1 VEDEFRPLVLPTLKF
16 ATQQIYTLLLDKHL
30 IPRFG
35 EDRVAEISTPDVQ
48 RFILEKLKQ
57 GYAWETASHMRH
69 LLMQPVW
76 KQVGL

>member
-1 VEDEFRPLVLPTLKF
+1 
-16 ATQQIYTLLLDKHL
+16 L

-35 EDRVAEISTPDVQ
+35 EDRVGEISTPDVQ

-69 LLMQPVW
+69 LLMQRVW
-76 KQVGL
+76 KEVGL